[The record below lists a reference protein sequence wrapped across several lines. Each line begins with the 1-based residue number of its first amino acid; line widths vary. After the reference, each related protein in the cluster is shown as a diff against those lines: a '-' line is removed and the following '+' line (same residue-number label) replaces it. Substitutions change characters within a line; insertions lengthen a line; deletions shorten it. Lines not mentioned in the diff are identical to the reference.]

1 MTQGGFFCLSL
12 VEIDNTYA
20 FKQYTNSIKKLVY
33 CPPICPYQFHQE
45 IGILSPYLPYLGCKK
60 IKEISVP
67 ADKPDQEREKKET
80 KAQKFISTF

>member
-1 MTQGGFFCLSL
+1 
-12 VEIDNTYA
+12 
-20 FKQYTNSIKKLVY
+20 
-33 CPPICPYQFHQE
+33 
-45 IGILSPYLPYLGCKK
+45 LGCKK